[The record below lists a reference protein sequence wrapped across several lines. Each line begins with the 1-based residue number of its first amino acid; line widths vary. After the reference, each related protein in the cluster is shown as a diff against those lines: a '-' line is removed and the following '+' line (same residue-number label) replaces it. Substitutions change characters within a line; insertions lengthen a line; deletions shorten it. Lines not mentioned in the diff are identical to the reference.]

1 MLLLSRRVK
10 QNLVRMVLWDPASAF
25 EADQTE
31 DTLAGLRETK
41 KAEKRREIQRV
52 VLEALR
58 DKGFERTTIRE
69 IAERAGVAEGTLFLY
84 AQSKTDLFL
93 MSINE
98 DLDRLADVE
107 IECGQSILDQL
118 IAFFRPRYAFWAG
131 HPDLYLAAVREMS
144 TAYAP
149 FGPDVELAKGI
160 GRRADSLQRV
170 LDVLHRGVQHNQL
183 RANVDINCVGR
194 IILDVYLSELR
205 FWLCGNRPE
214 LETGMIKL
222 RQLLGLIIDLTSI

>member
-1 MLLLSRRVK
+1 M
-10 QNLVRMVLWDPASAF
+10 
-25 EADQTE
+25 ADDSE

-58 DKGFERTTIRE
+58 DKGFDRTTTRE

-84 AQSKTDLFL
+84 AESKTDLFL

-107 IECGQSILDQL
+107 IELGQSLIDQM
-118 IAFFRPRYAFWAG
+118 IAFFRPRYAFWAC

-149 FGPDVELAKGI
+149 FGPDIELAKGI

-170 LDVLHRGVQHNQL
+170 VDILHRGVQHKQL
-183 RANVDINCVGR
+183 RADVDINCLGR
-194 IILDVYLSELR
+194 IVLDVYLSELR
-205 FWLCGNRPE
+205 FWLCVDRPE
-214 LETGMIKL
+214 LEAGLTNL
-222 RQLLGLIIDLTSI
+222 RRLIEIIVDLASV